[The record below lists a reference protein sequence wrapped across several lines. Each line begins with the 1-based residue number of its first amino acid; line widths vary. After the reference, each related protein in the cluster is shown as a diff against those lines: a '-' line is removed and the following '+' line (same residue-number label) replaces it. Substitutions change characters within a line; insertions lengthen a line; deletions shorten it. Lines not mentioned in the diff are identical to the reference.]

1 MYPVSD
7 KVSNPFE
14 IKIPVIFR
22 LNNNYKNSLNPDF
35 NQLRKYYPF
44 SEKYLA
50 KLKLAFGIKALDE
63 NLAAFGI
70 KKKLEELIATGKY
83 KTIAELAKATGYSD
97 SYISRVLK
105 YKK

>member
-14 IKIPVIFR
+14 IQIPVIFR
-22 LNNNYKNSLNPDF
+22 LNSNYKNSLNPDF
-35 NQLRKYYPF
+35 NQLRNYYPF
-44 SEKYLA
+44 SEKYLT
-50 KLKLAFGIKALDE
+50 KLKLAFGIKTLDGDF
-63 NLAAFGI
+63 AAFGI
-70 KKKLEELIATGKY
+70 KKKLEKLIATGKY
-83 KTIAELAKATGYSD
+83 KTIAELAKVTGYSD